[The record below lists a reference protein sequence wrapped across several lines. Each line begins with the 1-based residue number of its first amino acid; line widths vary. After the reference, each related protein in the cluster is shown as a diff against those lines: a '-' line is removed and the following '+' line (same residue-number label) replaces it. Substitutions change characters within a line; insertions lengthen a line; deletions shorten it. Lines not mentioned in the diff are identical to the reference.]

1 MARKLKKKL
10 MKRFLKK
17 IEEKRLFLSTV
28 DLKKDYEKNT
38 ELLNKK
44 SFYDLSKNINEFLD
58 NVMVNSPDTKI
69 KNNRISLLKHCKEIV
84 DNFFNFSA
92 L

>member
-1 MARKLKKKL
+1 MESIIWQEKIEKKIDEKI
-10 MKRFLKK
+10 FKK

-69 KNNRISLLKHCKEIV
+69 KKIEFHY
-84 DNFFNFSA
+84 
-92 L
+92 

>member
-1 MARKLKKKL
+1 MARKKLKKKIDE
-10 MKRFLKK
+10 KIFKK

-28 DLKKDYEKNT
+28 DLKKDYEKNRT
-38 ELLNKK
+38 FKQK